1 MTARFTLNRSEGK
14 VMGVAA
20 GLADYTNV
28 DPTLI
33 RLGFVAATLLT
44 GPVMV
49 ILYLI
54 AAWVAP
60 ER

>member
-1 MTARFTLNRSEGK
+1 MNSRFTLNRTDGK

-20 GLADYTNV
+20 GLADYTGV

-33 RLGFVAATLLT
+33 RLGVVAATLLA
-44 GPVMV
+44 GPLM
-49 ILYLI
+49 IALYLV